1 MRITGADMGAVPLPA
16 AWVDADGNVVV
27 ATPEWP
33 GTGLGV
39 REYRAGRLRLLVS
52 PTAAAPGIR
61 LLSERLLTE
70 LDQAVPETEP
80 RRQAGLRLAV
90 AALGVAVGRG
100 GPQTLTERQI
110 ADAVVAACAL
120 EDRAPAVHIEAAG
133 AAEVRSGWLVAA
145 ALKQMVMN
153 ARKHEGC
160 EEVRLR
166 LGGGWSAVA
175 WRGKGTLH
183 PVATSRHRDRR
194 SGWGLGM
201 VRLCCDAIGA
211 SYLAPREAGGGWVE
225 AAFVVEP
232 TQPACAF
239 PWRWWGALGLS
250 PRPPGRGT
258 RRRESSQAGRSAT
271 QSSPAWSG
279 RRRRHA
285 GGS

>member
-201 VRLCCDAIGA
+201 VRLCWTPSVPATWHHARPAAAGSRLPSSSSHSACLRLPMAVVGGAGLVTQATRTWDA
-211 SYLAPREAGGGWVE
+211 EAEV
-225 AAFVVEP
+225 
-232 TQPACAF
+232 
-239 PWRWWGALGLS
+239 
-250 PRPPGRGT
+250 
-258 RRRESSQAGRSAT
+258 SQAGRSAT